1 MASAQLVDNMAENLT
16 YPLRSSLTEILR
28 ENYHWLMVDIRDTRV
43 DDWMF
48 MSSPWPVLGYCM
60 LYYYFVRVLGP
71 RMMKD
76 RPPYE
81 IKNIML
87 VYNLF
92 QTVFSAWMFKRTAG
106 YWLTGVYNWQCEP
119 VDYSMSPS
127 GLDAADIT
135 WWYFLS
141 KFIDY
146 LDSFFFVLRKKF
158 SHLSTLHVVHHG
170 IMPFTA
176 WWGIRYV
183 GGGHTMFCGFLN
195 MGIHTIMYF
204 YYFLAA
210 LGPQVQ
216 KYLWWKKYL
225 TSLQMVQFAAFTLHA
240 AQPIFIDC
248 GFPPFYCLV
257 ILGHGAMFLVMFA
270 NFYVQSYLQKDKKIK
285 KEEVD
290 DNGNNVTDKS
300 SPKLAKESSSSSSSV
315 RRRREEDGS
324 DSRRRLCQEVVDVVP
339 T

>member
-1 MASAQLVDNMAENLT
+1 MEVNKIGMAD
-16 YPLRSSLTEILR
+16 ILR
-28 ENYHWLMVDIRDTRV
+28 ENMTVPVQQSVTQSLKDNYNWLMVDLRDPRT
-43 DDWMF
+43 DNWMF
-48 MSSPWPVLGYCM
+48 MSSPWPVLAYCI
-60 LYYYFVRVLGP
+60 LYYYIVRVWGP
-71 RMMKD
+71 KFMKD

-92 QTVFSAWMFKRTAG
+92 QTVFSAWMFKRCAEF
-106 YWLTGVYNWQCEP
+106 WLTGEYNWNCEP
-119 VDYSMSPS
+119 VDYSMSPRAI
-127 GLDAADIT
+127 DAADIT
-135 WWYFLS
+135 WWYFFS

-158 SHLSTLHVVHHG
+158 THLSTLHVVHHG

-183 GGGHTMFCGFLN
+183 GGGQTMFCGFLN

-210 LGPQVQ
+210 LGPNVQ
-216 KYLWWKKYL
+216 KYLWWKRYL
-225 TSLQMVQFAAFTLHA
+225 TGLQMIQFAAFTIHA

-248 GFPPFYCLV
+248 GFPPLYCLV
-257 ILGHGAMFLVMFA
+257 ILGHGAMFLALFA
-270 NFYVQSYLQKDKKIK
+270 NFYVQTYRNKGRKRRESGDSTQQS
-285 KEEVD
+285 EGV
-290 DNGNNVTDKS
+290 
-300 SPKLAKESSSSSSSV
+300 SSSFGNKRKDASKYKKTS
-315 RRRREEDGS
+315 G
-324 DSRRRLCQEVVDVVP
+324 QETIDVMP